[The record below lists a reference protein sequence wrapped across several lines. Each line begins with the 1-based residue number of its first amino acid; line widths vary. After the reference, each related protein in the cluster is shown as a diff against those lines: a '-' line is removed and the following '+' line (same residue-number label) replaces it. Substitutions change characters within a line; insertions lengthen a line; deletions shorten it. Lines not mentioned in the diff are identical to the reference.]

1 MRPVFAMP
9 PSSCAQY
16 RSRSEGGR
24 SIRSHTSQPM
34 WFSGTL
40 LNFATVLAGG
50 VLGAFLGDRV
60 LPRLREN
67 VMAGVGLFPLVMGG
81 RFAIDTA
88 SLLYLLGAILIGGVL
103 GSLAGIERRLNDP
116 RAALQRRVAAPDGT
130 STVAE
135 GVVTASLV
143 FCVGPPTFLRAIRHR
158 LTRDPSPLPI
168 KSGLHGLSALA

>member
-50 VLGAFLGDRV
+50 VLGTFLGDRMP
-60 LPRLREN
+60 PRLREN
-67 VMAGVGLFPLVMGG
+67 VMAGVGLFTLVMGV

-88 SLLYLLGAILIGGVL
+88 SLLYLLGAILIGGGPCSLPGVARGLHEL
-103 GSLAGIERRLNDP
+103 G
-116 RAALQRRVAAPDGT
+116 AALPRRVPAPARARPVAGGVGT
-130 STVAE
+130 P
-135 GVVTASLV
+135 SLV
-143 FCVGPPTFLRAIRHR
+143 LSVCP
-158 LTRDPSPLPI
+158 LTL
-168 KSGLHGLSALA
+168 

>member
-40 LNFATVLAGG
+40 LNLATVLAGG
-50 VLGAFLGDRV
+50 LLGTFLGDRM
-60 LPRLREN
+60 PTRLREN
-67 VMAGVGLFPLVMGG
+67 VMAGVGLFTLVMGV

-103 GSLAGIERRLNDP
+103 GSLAGIELRLNDLG
-116 RAALQRRVAAPDGT
+116 AALQRRVAPPHRT
-130 STVAE
+130 TTVAE
-135 GVVTASLV
+135 GVVNASIVL
-143 FCVGPPTFLRAIRHR
+143 CVRPPTFLRAIRHPPTGDAS
-158 LTRDPSPLPI
+158 LLAT
-168 KSGLHGLSALA
+168 KSL

>member
-50 VLGAFLGDRV
+50 VLGTFLGDRMP
-60 LPRLREN
+60 PRLREN
-67 VMAGVGLFPLVMGG
+67 VMAGVGLFTLVMGV

-88 SLLYLLGAILIGGVL
+88 SLLYLLGAILIGGGL
-103 GSLAGIERRLNDP
+103 GSLAGIERRLNDL
-116 RAALQRRVAAPDGT
+116 RAALQRPVAAPHGP
-130 STVAE
+130 SPVAE
-135 GVVTASLV
+135 GFVPARSR
-143 FCVGPPTFLRAIRHR
+143 FSRRPPPFPRRVPHR
-158 LTRDPSPLPI
+158 P
-168 KSGLHGLSALA
+168 